1 MRIPGFG
8 DRDSSQRTTT
18 TTVDPATGDR
28 VHHVDERVRHVD
40 TLHGTRERTAFTD
53 ATPGDRQGRPT
64 VDPTAGAITARELQR
79 ETHDAYERGRKDE
92 RKARQNHP
100 ILTILVV
107 LLAILGLTLG
117 FLALR
122 ERSFEGAGRV
132 FDRWVGFAA
141 VEAQQTGR
149 VAQDAAGEAAQDAG
163 AAVQATGATVER
175 DAEANR
181 R

>member
-8 DRDSSQRTTT
+8 DRDRDRTTT
-18 TTVDPATGDR
+18 HTTVDPVTGD
-28 VHHVDERVRHVD
+28 RVRHVD
-40 TLHGTRERTAFTD
+40 TVHTHEHPAFAGPTVGR
-53 ATPGDRQGRPT
+53 ATPVTDGHTG
-64 VDPTAGAITARELQR
+64 GITAKELQR

-107 LLAILGLTLG
+107 LLAILGITLG

-132 FDRWVGFAA
+132 FDRWVGLAA
-141 VEAQQTGR
+141 VEAQQVGR
-149 VAQDAAGEAAQDAG
+149 TAQDAAGEAAQDAG
-163 AAVQATGATVER
+163 TAIQSTGETVER